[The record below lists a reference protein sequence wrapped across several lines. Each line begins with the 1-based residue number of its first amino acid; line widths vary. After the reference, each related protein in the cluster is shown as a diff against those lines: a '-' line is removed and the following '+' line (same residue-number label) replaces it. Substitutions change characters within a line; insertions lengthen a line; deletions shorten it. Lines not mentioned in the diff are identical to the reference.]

1 MRADRLSIF
10 LTYAMAALGVV
21 PVLLY
26 VSPVYALVLATL
38 VGIGLCWD
46 LAERHPLSSWLINLL
61 VLVGLLVALGT
72 PSAAGAI
79 GRLLSGSVV
88 LMGAK
93 LLAPKTAR
101 DMLQVMLLSLVLLI
115 GSAMISV
122 SATFGPLFM
131 GYLVLCTLTLLW
143 LPFGTTLG
151 RRIVPQATLKRVGS
165 VGLALMVGSL
175 PFVLLFFLALP
186 RTQAPL
192 WRGAVSM
199 GAEVT
204 GFSDSVS
211 LGSVSRIAQSPAIAF
226 RAELPTHEGPLL
238 PAPYWRGL
246 VLENADGFTWT
257 RREPLPEET
266 LPRGL
271 SSTGA
276 VSLIEQLIYL
286 EPHGQK
292 TLFGLD
298 RIALADDGISGPELV
313 HDGAVQATRAVT
325 RRLLYRVSSDTSPYS
340 AVEPGPM
347 TLAANL
353 AVPSGL
359 PPIVAQT
366 ARDAVGD
373 ERDPYR
379 ITQLL
384 LEHFAQ
390 GDYTYAL
397 RSPEGDGHPLKLF
410 LEQRVGYCE
419 YFASTMAL
427 MLRME
432 GVPARVVAGYLGGDY
447 NPTGDYYLVRQLSAH
462 TWVEAYIPGKGWLRL
477 DPTPPGQGPAA
488 PGVVETPSDAF
499 MLLDWARL
507 RWQALVLG
515 YDLDMQTA
523 LFASVAA
530 ALAAPLKMRLDVDG
544 LGDAAALLLLVAALL
559 TAALLWR
566 RVSREGEEAALY
578 SRLLRRLRRRGLER
592 GPAEGP
598 QDFAARAAQALPS
611 GAVSIEEITV
621 VYLDARYGGR
631 PAHREV
637 IRRLERSVK
646 AV

>member
-10 LTYAMAALGVV
+10 LTYGMAALGVL
-21 PVLLY
+21 PMLLY
-26 VSPVYALVLATL
+26 VSPVYALLLAIL
-38 VGIGLCWD
+38 VGVGLTWD
-46 LAERHPLSSWLINLL
+46 LTERHPLSSWLINIL
-61 VLVGLLVALGT
+61 VVLGLIVAVGT
-72 PSAAGAI
+72 PAVGGPIA
-79 GRLLSGSVV
+79 RLLSGSVV

-93 LLAPKTAR
+93 LLTPKVAR

-122 SATFGPLFM
+122 SATFGPLFL
-131 GYLVLCTLTLLW
+131 GYLALCTLTLLW

-151 RRIVPQATLKRVGS
+151 RRMVPRATLKRVGS
-165 VGLALMVGSL
+165 VGLVLMVGCL
-175 PFVLLFFLALP
+175 PFVLLFFVGLP
-186 RTQAPL
+186 RTQAPI
-192 WRGAVSM
+192 WRGAANM
-199 GAEVT
+199 GTEVT

-226 RAELPTHEGPLL
+226 RAELPEHKGPLL

-246 VLENADGFTWT
+246 VLENADGFSWT
-257 RREPLPEET
+257 QRDPLPEET
-266 LPRGL
+266 LPQRLASAGP
-271 SSTGA
+271 A
-276 VSLIEQLIYL
+276 SLISQVIYL
-286 EPHGQK
+286 EPHGEK

-298 RIALADDGISGPELV
+298 RVVRADDDTLGSQFV
-313 HDGAVQATRAVT
+313 YDGAVQSTRAVT
-325 RRLLYRVSSDTSPYS
+325 RRMLYRVSSDTSPYS
-340 AVEPGPM
+340 AVAPSAL

-353 AVPSGL
+353 TVPSGL

-366 ARDAVGD
+366 AGDVVGG

-384 LEHFAQ
+384 LDHFAQ

-397 RSPEGDGHPLKLF
+397 RSPEGEGHPLKLF
-410 LEQRVGYCE
+410 LEQKVGYCE

-447 NPTGDYYLVRQLSAH
+447 NTAGDYYLVRQLSAH
-462 TWVEAYIPGKGWLRL
+462 TWVEAYIPGQGWLRV

-488 PGVVETPSDAF
+488 PGVVETPSRAF

-515 YDLDMQTA
+515 YDLGMQTA

-530 ALAAPLKMRLDVDG
+530 ALAAPLKMRFDVDG
-544 LGDAAALLLLVAALL
+544 LGDIAALLLLVTALL
-559 TAALLWR
+559 AAALLWR
-566 RVSREGEEAALY
+566 RGSREGEEAALY
-578 SRLLRRLRRRGLER
+578 ARLLRRLRRRGLDR
-592 GPAEGP
+592 DPAEGP
-598 QDFAARAAQALPS
+598 RDFAARAAQALPA
-611 GAVSIEEITV
+611 GAASIEGITV

-631 PAHREV
+631 SADREV
-637 IRRLERSVK
+637 VQRLERSLKDV
-646 AV
+646 